1 MSFGE
6 IAEKLTPRTFVV
18 KYIKKPAVLN
28 ENNHIVKTAKTDKFT
43 CPAQKLVKLLEK
55 DSERNINVNPFLNG
69 IDYESDN
76 ALPSLKVIYDDEAK
90 TIQDIH

>member
-28 ENNHIVKTAKTDKFT
+28 GNNHIVKTAKTDKIT
-43 CPAQKLVKLLEK
+43 RPAQKLVKLLEK
-55 DSERNINVNPFLNG
+55 ASEKEIDIDPFLNG

-76 ALPSLKVIYDDEAK
+76 ALPSLKVIYDDESE